1 MEKRKNEWNKESFLV
16 YDRSLRYPS
25 APFFEWLHSEGFKMG
40 WNLYPY
46 GHTGCGWV
54 YVNITKRKIQGNR
67 TKESRKFVKNNA

>member
-40 WNLYPY
+40 WNL
-46 GHTGCGWV
+46 
-54 YVNITKRKIQGNR
+54 
-67 TKESRKFVKNNA
+67 